1 MYDPSIAQ
9 SASIGPGQVRVPKY
23 LFKLVYDQDKHR
35 AWAHW
40 VEHIKRNRRN
50 AGILGQADD
59 LKDFLFC
66 ASRQSLL
73 AIGLELREIHG
84 PSVFTALKH

>member
-1 MYDPSIAQ
+1 MYCLR
-9 SASIGPGQVRVPKY
+9 RVQP
-23 LFKLVYDQDKHR
+23 LVQQLAR
-35 AWAHW
+35 SHW

-59 LKDFLFC
+59 LEDFLFC

-73 AIGLELREIHG
+73 AMGFERLTG